1 VATAFALSGGSIKG
15 AFQAGALEVVL
26 ESGKVPSFISG
37 ISVGSLNA
45 AWLANEAG
53 RSPTSVDWPALG
65 RGLTGFWRQSLKQ
78 PSDLVISK
86 GLLRLGWELLR
97 DRFEGA
103 VDTAPLRALLQRT
116 LRKEQLARC
125 PIEVRFGTVDYYGGT
140 IRYFGTNDPDVV
152 DLLMGSSAIP
162 VAMPSSSARGS
173 VFYDGGVRDVAP
185 LKPAMKSGAEEIVV
199 IACQATKVLQ
209 YPSNDSV
216 IDHRDLRKLA
226 ERVTDIMTNE
236 IVNADIDY
244 AEEIN
249 EIIRKGRADDLRI
262 TRGKTERRL
271 VVIRPEQ
278 DLVADIENF
287 VAADIENMIEL
298 GRSSAR
304 AAFGR

>member
-1 VATAFALSGGSIKG
+1 
-15 AFQAGALEVVL
+15 
-26 ESGKVPSFISG
+26 
-37 ISVGSLNA
+37 
-45 AWLANEAG
+45 
-53 RSPTSVDWPALG
+53 
-65 RGLTGFWRQSLKQ
+65 
-78 PSDLVISK
+78 
-86 GLLRLGWELLR
+86 
-97 DRFEGA
+97 
-103 VDTAPLRALLQRT
+103 
-116 LRKEQLARC
+116 
-125 PIEVRFGTVDYYGGT
+125 
-140 IRYFGTNDPDVV
+140 
-152 DLLMGSSAIP
+152 
-162 VAMPSSSARGS
+162 
-173 VFYDGGVRDVAP
+173 
-185 LKPAMKSGAEEIVV
+185 MKSGAEEIVV